1 VNICPSCGAENPEG
15 FRFCGSC
22 GAALAA
28 SPAAREVRKTVTVLF
43 CDVVGSTALGE
54 RVDPEPLR
62 RLMGSYYE
70 QMRAIVE
77 RHGGTVEKF
86 IGDAVMAVFGI
97 PQSHEDDALRAVRAS
112 AEMQAAAVLLE
123 LGIRIGINTGEVVT
137 GEGET
142 LVTGDAV
149 NVAAR
154 LEQAASPGET
164 LMGSETRGL
173 VRDAVETEPTE
184 ALELKGKAEPLQA
197 HRVLVVDPDAP
208 SVARRLDRP
217 MVGRARE
224 LERLLSGFDHSV
236 NDRACH
242 MFTLLGAAGV
252 GKSRL
257 VRAFVDAVEEQAR
270 VLRGRCL
277 HYGEGITY
285 WPVVEVLIQLGHEP
299 EGVIGGSP
307 AEAQLA
313 FRKLLEEAA
322 TEDPV
327 VVYFD
332 DLQWAEPTFLDL
344 VEHIADWSRGAP
356 IFLLCAARPEL
367 LDLRPAWGGGKL
379 NASSLLLESLSA
391 DESSELVDHLLQQFE
406 LGGTMRTRIVEAAEG
421 NPLFV
426 EEMVAMVREGG
437 VDQEIVV
444 PPTIH
449 ALLQARLDRLG
460 GDERTVIER
469 GSVEGKIFHRGAVLE
484 LAPEPVRPAVGTH
497 LLALV
502 RKELIRPE
510 QTTVPG
516 DDAFRFRHLLIR
528 DAAYES
534 VPKETRA
541 ALHEQFAAWLDA
553 HAHLVE
559 QDEIAGYHLEQAARY
574 REEIGSPAPA
584 VAEQAFRRLATA
596 GEAAL
601 NRSDWNAARSL
612 MRRALALIPEGDSA
626 RVDVLPDYYFAL
638 TESAEWDE
646 VRATVSELQGSPDG
660 RAQAY
665 GAIFAMEFEM
675 MHVRS
680 PTSGLDEMVASAT
693 EQFERASDAK
703 GLAYASRLVA
713 FERWASLH
721 IAEAIERFE
730 AAAANA
736 ARAGAHYLE
745 DDAGVRLARSQVMG
759 PIPIRDAI
767 ERLEQLVQVY
777 AERPLLL
784 AVIRAT
790 LARAFATRGDID
802 AARELQHVEDV
813 LIEAGMKVEATSAY
827 HTRAWVARCAGD
839 LDEEERMLRTEV
851 QLLEELGD
859 RAYLSTASMELGN
872 CLALRGKDGEAQKA
886 LERGRETTVPEDV
899 VDLVGL
905 DALEAVL
912 RARRGELDEAQ
923 ELAGRALARA
933 EETDSVH
940 LRLDT
945 RWSAAEV
952 FELAG
957 RGDEAKAL
965 LEESVEIADRYG
977 HLVAAERARA
987 RLASLARGVIE

>member
-1 VNICPSCGAENPEG
+1 VTTCPSCGAENPEG
-15 FRFCGSC
+15 FSFCPSC
-22 GAALAA
+22 GAALAEA
-28 SPAAREVRKTVTVLF
+28 RPAREVRKTVTVLF

-86 IGDAVMAVFGI
+86 IGDAVMAVFGV
-97 PQSHEDDALRAVRAS
+97 PQAHEDDALRAVRAA
-112 AEMQAAAVLLE
+112 AEMHAAAGPLE

-154 LEQAASPGET
+154 LEQAAAPGET
-164 LMGSETRGL
+164 LIASGTRGL
-173 VRDAVETEPTE
+173 VRDAVETEETGP
-184 ALELKGKAEPLQA
+184 LEVKGKAEPLQA
-197 HRVLVVDPDAP
+197 HRVLTVDPDAQ

-224 LERLLSGFDHSV
+224 LERLLGDFEHSA

-257 VRAFVDAVEEQAR
+257 VRAFLDNVGDGAR

-277 HYGEGITY
+277 PYGEGITY
-285 WPVVEVLIQLGHEP
+285 WPVVEVLLQLGHEP
-299 EGVIGGSP
+299 DNVIGGSP
-307 AEAQLA
+307 AEAQLS
-313 FRKLLEEAA
+313 FRKLLEAA
-322 TEDPV
+322 AVERPL

-344 VEHIADWSRGAP
+344 VEHLADWSRDAP
-356 IFLLCAARPEL
+356 IFLLCAARPDL

-379 NASSLLLESLSA
+379 NAASLLLESLSVK
-391 DESSELVDHLLQQFE
+391 DSELLIGELLAEIE
-406 LGGTMRTRIVEAAEG
+406 LDEAMRARIVDASEG

-426 EEMVAMVREGG
+426 EEMVAMVREDG
-437 VDQEIVV
+437 VDQEMIV

-469 GSVEGKIFHRGAVLE
+469 GAVEGKIFHRGAVLE
-484 LAPEPVRPAVGTH
+484 LAPEPVRAGVGTH

-502 RKELIRPE
+502 RKELIRPDRTE
-510 QTTVPG
+510 VPG
-516 DDAFRFRHLLIR
+516 DDAYRFRHLLIR

-541 ALHEQFAAWLDA
+541 ALHEQFVAWLDS

-574 REEIGSPAPA
+574 REEIGSPDAV
-584 VAEQAFRRLATA
+584 VAEEAFRRLAAA
-596 GEAAL
+596 GQAAL
-601 NRSDWNAARSL
+601 GRSDWNAARSL
-612 MRRALALIPEGDSA
+612 LRRAVALLPVGHA
-626 RVDVLPDYYFAL
+626 VRVDALPDYYFTL
-638 TESAEWDE
+638 VESAEWDAA
-646 VRATVSELQGSPDG
+646 RAIAVELRTSQAEL
-660 RAQAY
+660 AQAF
-665 GAIFAMEFEM
+665 GALFGAE
-675 MHVRS
+675 
-680 PTSGLDEMVASAT
+680 LDVVAGGKGGVGSAFVEAVASAV
-693 EQFERASDAK
+693 EDFERLGDAR
-703 GLAYASRLVA
+703 GLAYASRLA
-713 FERWASLH
+713 AYERWAALRL
-721 IAEAIERFE
+721 AEAIEKFE

-736 ARAGAHYLE
+736 KRAGIQYLE
-745 DDAGVRLARSQVMG
+745 DDARSRMARAHAMG
-759 PIPIRDAI
+759 PTPLPETI
-767 ERLEQLVQVY
+767 ERLEQFIREY
-777 AERPLLL
+777 GERPLAL
-784 AVIRAT
+784 AGIQGA
-790 LARAFATRGDID
+790 LARAFAAHGEIE
-802 AARELQHVEDV
+802 AARGVGDVEAV
-813 LIEAGMKVEATSAY
+813 YLEAGMELEATSAY
-827 HTRAWVARCAGD
+827 YTRAWIANCAGD
-839 LDEEERMLRTEV
+839 FEEQERELRGMVEK
-851 QLLEELGD
+851 LEALHDRNYLSSSWMWLGTCLVELG
-859 RAYLSTASMELGN
+859 
-872 CLALRGKDGEAQKA
+872 KDDEAQRA
-886 LERGRETTVPEDV
+886 LERAREVTIPEDV
-899 VDLVGL
+899 VDVVGL

-912 RARRGELDEAQ
+912 RARRGELEEAQ
-923 ELAGRALARA
+923 ALARRA
-933 EETDSVH
+933 LVHVDETDHVG

-957 RGDEAKAL
+957 HGDEAKTL
-965 LEESVEIADRYG
+965 LEESIEIAERYG
-977 HLVAAERARA
+977 HLVAAERARK
-987 RLASLARGVIE
+987 RLAAGL

>member
-22 GAALAA
+22 GAALVEATR
-28 SPAAREVRKTVTVLF
+28 AREVRKTVTVLF

-62 RLMGSYYE
+62 RLMGNYYE
-70 QMRAIVE
+70 QMRSIVE

-86 IGDAVMAVFGI
+86 IGDAVMAVFGV
-97 PQSHEDDALRAVRAS
+97 PQAHEDDALRAVRAS
-112 AEMQAAAVLLE
+112 AEMQAAALLLE

-154 LEQAASPGET
+154 LEQAAAPGET
-164 LMGSETRGL
+164 LIGSETRGL

-197 HRVLVVDPDAP
+197 HRVLLVDPDAP

-224 LERLLSGFDHSV
+224 LERLLGGFEHSV

-257 VRAFVDAVEEQAR
+257 VRAFVDAVEERAR

-299 EGVIGGSP
+299 ESVIGGSP

-322 TEDPV
+322 AEEPV

-367 LDLRPAWGGGKL
+367 LDLRPTWGGGKL

-391 DESSELVDHLLQQFE
+391 DESSELVDRLLQQFE
-406 LGGTMRTRIVEAAEG
+406 LSATMRTRIVEAAEG

-426 EEMVAMVREGG
+426 EEMVAMVREDG
-437 VDQEIVV
+437 VDREMVV

-541 ALHEQFAAWLDA
+541 MLHEQFAAWLDA

-574 REEIGSPAPA
+574 REEIGSPDPA
-584 VAEQAFRRLATA
+584 LAEQAFRRLATA
-596 GEAAL
+596 GQAAL

-638 TESAEWDE
+638 TESGEWDE

-665 GAIFAMEFEM
+665 GAIFALELEM
-675 MHVRS
+675 THVRS
-680 PTSGLDEMVASAT
+680 PTFSSTELDELVASAT
-693 EQFERASDAK
+693 EEFERVGDAK

-713 FERWASLH
+713 YERWASLR

-745 DDAGVRLARSQVMG
+745 DDAGVRTARAHVMG

-767 ERLEQLVQVY
+767 ERLEQLVQEY

-784 AVIRAT
+784 AVIRAA
-790 LARAFATRGDID
+790 LARAFAMRGDID

-813 LIEAGMKVEATSAY
+813 LDEAGMKVEATSAY

-839 LDEEERMLRTEV
+839 FDEEERMLRREV
-851 QLLEELGD
+851 ETLEGLGD
-859 RAYLSTASMELGN
+859 RAYLSTASMLLGT
-872 CLALRGKDGEAQKA
+872 CLAQHGKDGEAQKG
-886 LERGRETTVPEDV
+886 LERGRETTHPGDFI
-899 VDLVGL
+899 DLVGL

-933 EETDSVH
+933 EETDSVV

-952 FELAG
+952 FELAA

-965 LEESVEIADRYG
+965 LEESVEIAERYG
-977 HLVAAERARA
+977 HLVAAERTRE
-987 RLASLARGVIE
+987 RLAAGA